1 MTNVFNGL
9 TDEGAAMTNVFD
21 GLTDEQEFIVQ
32 ALRRL
37 MQPLLNEKIPSCCPF
52 SIMGLQRMSAHNPK
66 LYHQVAAYHNWP
78 TDFAHLD
85 HVATRIP
92 CHGSV
97 RGHQGLCD
105 HATTLARKAPAFNIP
120 AQKPPHPC
128 DEDEESDDDDED
140 SRNLQAHVVLKHLYV

>member
-1 MTNVFNGL
+1 MRIAIFHFSSRGGLNGQ
-9 TDEGAAMTNVFD
+9 TGTRVEGV
-21 GLTDEQEFIVQ
+21 
-32 ALRRL
+32 
-37 MQPLLNEKIPSCCPF
+37 
-52 SIMGLQRMSAHNPK
+52 PK

-78 TDFAHLD
+78 TEFVHLD
-85 HVATRIP
+85 DVATRIP

-105 HATTLARKAPAFNIP
+105 HATTLARKALAFNTL
-120 AQKPPHPC
+120 AQKPSHPC